1 MKSFDTNK
9 GLLLSST
16 VLLCTFAFFM
26 TRRVFFSVSGP
37 VVVDYWAFAAGIFL
51 IGEGLWKI
59 LNSRDIFLV
68 NLFRLLRVSIGVCIF
83 TIHTL
88 QFIRDNRLGG

>member
-9 GLLLSST
+9 GLLLSSA
-16 VLLCTFAFFM
+16 VLIGTFAFFM
-26 TRRVFFSVSGP
+26 TRKVFFSASGP
-37 VVVDYWAFAAGIFL
+37 IVVDYWAFAAGVFL

-59 LNSRDIFLV
+59 FNSRDVFLV
-68 NLFRLLRVSIGVCIF
+68 NFFRLLRISIGVCIF

-88 QFIRDNRLGG
+88 QFIRDSQLGG